1 MKPYRI
7 LTLLAFYLVLINI
20 SFAQTVNLTLVKTIE
35 SPRKFIPG
43 VEDKAGY
50 WKDYGTTEAF
60 DFYPAT
66 NSFVALIKET
76 NGPARLYFYNI
87 VTGTALHTVIITN
100 NINTHFKAMKFS
112 PDGKL
117 IAIPMGKEKEIT
129 LWDGSDGALIGRKK
143 TDDEATNVDWSPD
156 GKTLA
161 VVAGK
166 WIEIWGVDT
175 FERKKTIKASRAAT
189 EWPSVANWS
198 PDGAYLAIG
207 TNNPAL
213 YIGKNGTQSSGLQ
226 PNTKGS
232 IYVAEWNAGGNMLAT
247 VGFGSNSNIAIWK
260 DPKNAVDFPSEKKYE
275 LIRTIES
282 TPNTS
287 WNKLIWDP
295 SGRLIICGDNK
306 KNLFIWNAASG
317 QVVKTFQPTNSN
329 TSEVKWKGRFLVTVG
344 TYPDKFFKIWRAEI
358 N

>member
-1 MKPYRI
+1 
-7 LTLLAFYLVLINI
+7 
-20 SFAQTVNLTLVKTIE
+20 
-35 SPRKFIPG
+35 
-43 VEDKAGY
+43 
-50 WKDYGTTEAF
+50 
-60 DFYPAT
+60 
-66 NSFVALIKET
+66 
-76 NGPARLYFYNI
+76 
-87 VTGTALHTVIITN
+87 
-100 NINTHFKAMKFS
+100 
-112 PDGKL
+112 
-117 IAIPMGKEKEIT
+117 MGKEKEIT
-129 LWDGSDGALIGRKK
+129 LWDGSNGALIGRKK

-260 DPKNAVDFPSEKKYE
+260 DPKNAVDFPFEKKYD

-295 SGRLIICGDNK
+295 SGKLIICGDNK